1 MFVSCMNQTIVF
13 DLHIYLMC
21 ENKIWIPTDMKK
33 KSIKHENP
41 SPSPPPIGN
50 KIVGALTS
58 FNVLGATYQNI
69 DFGRYFWTN
78 SSFLHIGHI
87 IIILF
92 LHHIKVCFLLL
103 FEVMAHL
110 TGRNLPFSN
119 WTAFWASLHPPLCLQ
134 TTGRQDALPNCILG
148 NHLLIKWLKD
158 NHMISKYN
166 D

>member
-58 FNVLGATYQNI
+58 FNDLGVTTQSI
-69 DFGRYFWTN
+69 DLVFI
-78 SSFLHIGHI
+78 SEQ
-87 IIILF
+87 IL
-92 LHHIKVCFLLL
+92 
-103 FEVMAHL
+103 A
-110 TGRNLPFSN
+110 FS
-119 WTAFWASLHPPLCLQ
+119 TLVTSL
-134 TTGRQDALPNCILG
+134 
-148 NHLLIKWLKD
+148 
-158 NHMISKYN
+158 
-166 D
+166 